1 MIAANFIEFAARL
14 TAGSKAAGSLTK
26 SSSFWARNLA
36 NANDG
41 GQSPPLEVLQCRAR
55 LIFMDDQND
64 LTALGIASY
73 EEALRS
79 VEGFRERPGQRAM
92 VEAISSAFAAAGSGD
107 DPDQPARAIAL
118 IQAGTGVGK
127 SAAYITAGIAV
138 ARAQKK
144 RLLISTST
152 TSLQEQLVSKDL
164 PALAAAAAVPFTYAL
179 AKGRGRYVCK
189 LKLMRRAGIDLTSQ
203 DTIELEDDALPQ
215 SQSAQ
220 ADSRVMFY
228 RSLADALK
236 AGWDGDRDALP
247 EGSQPE
253 AWSTVAADRHTCT
266 ARACEHYSACS
277 YYLAR
282 RKLAG
287 VDLIVANH
295 DLVLASIGG
304 RTLPDLGDCLV
315 VFDEGHHLGEKAI
328 DQFASAMDLTRLRW
342 LEKLPKT
349 LAGVASELQV
359 PVPFE
364 LEKVCHELKSTLAD
378 MGRIVWDAFSSDM
391 KGRDATRRL
400 SDVEVAR
407 ILGEPLRL
415 ASAHANDLSALATT
429 LGEELRARMK
439 EEPGSNARWSALY
452 VAVGSY
458 TPRIAE
464 TQHTAEMLLSEGEEA
479 RTIAK
484 WCSAELSGSYIGLH
498 LNACPIL
505 PGDLLR
511 FHLWPLIRGA
521 VVTSATLQSCGSW
534 DYVLSELGLQDDPA
548 VSVQVVASPFDYA
561 KQGRLIVRKTR
572 ARPNSLSAY
581 NAEVC
586 ELIAGEVE
594 AQKKGAL
601 ALFTSKRHM
610 EQAFDSLADSLRE
623 RVLVQGRMSKRALI
637 AEHRRRIAA
646 GGPSVIFGLASFG
659 EGLDLPGDLL
669 EHLLIAKLPF
679 APPSNPVAE
688 ARAEYLESIGGD
700 PFGDLVVPAAGVR
713 MLQWTGRSIRT
724 EEDTSRITCFDSRL
738 TDKDFGRR
746 ILKGLPPYRLE
757 VQRVS

>member
-1 MIAANFIEFAARL
+1 ME
-14 TAGSKAAGSLTK
+14 
-26 SSSFWARNLA
+26 
-36 NANDG
+36 
-41 GQSPPLEVLQCRAR
+41 
-55 LIFMDDQND
+55 DQNT
-64 LTALGIASY
+64 LAALGIAAY
-73 EEALRS
+73 EAALHG
-79 VEGFRERPGQRAM
+79 VMGFRERPGQRAM
-92 VEAISSAFAAAGSGD
+92 VEAVSEAFAAVGCSE
-107 DPDQPARAIAL
+107 DPNNAARAIAV

-127 SAAYITAGIAV
+127 SAAYITAGIAL

-152 TSLQEQLVSKDL
+152 TSLQEQLVAKDI
-164 PALAAAAAVPFTYAL
+164 PALSAAADVPFTYAL

-189 LKLMRRAGIDLTSQ
+189 LKLMRRAGIDFASQ
-203 DTIELEDDALPQ
+203 DTIELEDDLLPHQ
-215 SQSAQ
+215 PTAQ
-220 ADSRVMFY
+220 ADSRITFY

-236 AGWDGDRDALP
+236 AGWDGDRDSLP

-266 ARACEHYSACS
+266 ARACAHYSACS
-277 YYLAR
+277 YYMAR

-315 VFDEGHHLGEKAI
+315 VFDEGHHLGEKAVE
-328 DQFASAMDLTRLRW
+328 QFASAMDLTRLRW
-342 LEKLPKT
+342 LDKLPKA
-349 LAGVASELQV
+349 LASVASELDV

-364 LEKVCHELKSTLAD
+364 LEKACQELKTTLSD

-391 KGRDATRRL
+391 RGRDPTRRL
-400 SDVEVAR
+400 SDVDIES
-407 ILGEPLRL
+407 ILGEPLRFV
-415 ASAHANDLSALATT
+415 ASRTSELSALATS
-429 LGEELRARMK
+429 LGEELRARIK
-439 EEPGSNARWSALY
+439 EEPALNARWSALY
-452 VAVGSY
+452 VSIGSY
-458 TPRIAE
+458 VPRISE
-464 TQHTAEMLLSEGEEA
+464 TQHTAEMLLSDGEEA

-484 WCSAELSGSYIGLH
+484 WCSAEVNGSYVGLNLH
-498 LNACPIL
+498 ACPIL

-534 DYVLSELGLQDDPA
+534 DYVLTELGLHGDPA
-548 VSVQVVASPFDYA
+548 VRVKVVASPFDYA

-572 ARPNSLSAY
+572 ARPNSLTAY

-586 ELIAGEVE
+586 QLIAEE
-594 AQKKGAL
+594 IQAQRMGAL
-601 ALFTSKRHM
+601 ALFTSRRHM
-610 EQAFDSLADSLRE
+610 EQAFDSLPEPLRD
-623 RVLVQGRMSKRALI
+623 RVLVQGRTSKRALI
-637 AEHRRRIAA
+637 AEHKRRVHA
-646 GGPSVIFGLASFG
+646 GEPSVIFGLASFG
-659 EGLDLPGDLL
+659 EGLDLPGDLV

-679 APPSNPVAE
+679 APPSSPVAE
-688 ARAEYLESIGGD
+688 ARAEYVESIGGD

-738 TDKDFGRR
+738 TEKDFGRR

-757 VQRVS
+757 VLKAC